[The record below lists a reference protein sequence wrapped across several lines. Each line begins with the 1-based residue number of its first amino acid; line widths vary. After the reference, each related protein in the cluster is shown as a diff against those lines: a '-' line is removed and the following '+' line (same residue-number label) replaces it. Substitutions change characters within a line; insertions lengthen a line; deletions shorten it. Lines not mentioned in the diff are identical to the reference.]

1 MHTTQMISQEF
12 EAIEAIVRLGDNE
25 AELAQSAC
33 RRAHAARTLDEAG
46 EYWLTAQMHAD
57 HAKAYYAQADD
68 AWTSQIRAAI
78 PPKQIPDTYWSR
90 RRIQLTLALICFV
103 AAAGVLGWWLAQ

>member
-25 AELAQSAC
+25 AELAQTAC

-46 EYWLTAQMHAD
+46 EYWLPWA
-57 HAKAYYAQADD
+57 
-68 AWTSQIRAAI
+68 
-78 PPKQIPDTYWSR
+78 
-90 RRIQLTLALICFV
+90 
-103 AAAGVLGWWLAQ
+103 